1 MHYAVMTVYE
11 SLEGTASI
19 LSVSDGF
26 ASASAQ

>member
-1 MHYAVMTVYE
+1 MHYAVMTVSE